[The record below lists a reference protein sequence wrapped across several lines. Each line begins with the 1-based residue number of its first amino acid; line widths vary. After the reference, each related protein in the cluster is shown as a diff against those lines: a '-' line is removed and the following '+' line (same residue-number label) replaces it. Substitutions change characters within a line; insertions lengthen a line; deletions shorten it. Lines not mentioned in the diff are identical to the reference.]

1 MSAVLLCDDHRV
13 VREAVARMLLTI
25 DGIDAVAH
33 AGSGEEALAR
43 YDVAR
48 PAAVVMDVRMPGLDG
63 VSVIVRLLREHP
75 DARVLVLSGE
85 AREEDRL
92 RALRAGALGF
102 LSKDVDIET
111 LCSAVSRVAAGHDL
125 LSKAQRRA
133 VLSAGTAVAGPTLSP
148 RELQVLEGMAAGRS
162 NAEIGKTLWLSEDT
176 VKVHAKKLYAKT
188 GVHDR
193 AAAVAWAF
201 RRGVLA

>member
-1 MSAVLLCDDHRV
+1 VSAVLLCDDHRV
-13 VREAVARMLLTI
+13 VREAVAKMLLTV
-25 DGIDAVAH
+25 DGIDSVAH

-43 YDVAR
+43 YDVVR

-75 DARVLVLSGE
+75 EARVLVLSGE
-85 AREEDRL
+85 AREDDRL

-102 LSKDVDIET
+102 LSKDVDTET

-133 VLSAGTAVAGPTLSP
+133 VLSAGAGVAGPTLSP
-148 RELQVLEGMAAGRS
+148 RELQVLEGMAAGRT
-162 NAEIGKTLWLSEDT
+162 NAEIGRTLWLSEDT